1 MLHQIGAGTL
11 GPVFRAYDSTR
22 ERLVAVK
29 LVKLDLPPERM
40 HQLVAELEG
49 LVAADLTHPALAAPL
64 ATGISGVSAFLA
76 QDYVAAD
83 SLDLAVR
90 EYGPAPAGNVLR
102 VATQLAGALD
112 YAAAV
117 HVTHG
122 ALHPRDLLLSSDDT
136 RLTGIGVAQA
146 LERIGVVAPV
156 RRPYTAPERIAGGEW
171 DRRADVFSLAALMHE
186 LMWGKRISGVGMRA
200 AERLGDIPGTDPSA
214 LRDVFARALAEN
226 PADRYETALAFA
238 EALKDACPDVAVEP
252 EPAAPVKRR
261 APRRTAARLPL
272 DETTAEHADSDG
284 PIDAA
289 LPPETAVVPATAIVH
304 DPPPL
309 PADAAE
315 DLPLAAPIDFPRAA
329 ASRDDHDATPAADM
343 DVPTSRF
350 SEPAITHEPPVD
362 AQIEPAF
369 SQSAAAGPAGFITGH
384 TSESLSALERTRS
397 AVWPLVLALGVGIAI
412 GFAAGFFS
420 GSRQEAAPSVAVAPA
435 DAKPDAESQKT
446 APESQKADASSPTPA
461 AEVRKPEA
469 AAEKSQSP
477 PASNSDTVNAKAGS
491 AAARSDAGDQKSQT
505 APVEGRL
512 LVRTRPA
519 GAHVSVD
526 GKDYG
531 PTPATVRNLARGTH
545 HVKITHEGYV
555 MEERRVVVSSSRPS
569 QSMTLELAPVRAAA
583 SSRPQPAATEGR
595 FVGSLAVDS
604 RPTGAKVFMDGNL
617 VGTTPMALP
626 SVPVGSHAIRL
637 EHDGYRHWSS
647 SVRVVASEQNRVT
660 ASLER

>member
-29 LVKLDLPPERM
+29 LVKLDLPPERA
-40 HQLVAELEG
+40 HQLVAEFERLI
-49 LVAADLTHPALAAPL
+49 ASDLTHPALAAPL

-102 VATQLAGALD
+102 VTTQLAGALD

-156 RRPYTAPERIAGGEW
+156 RRPYTAPERIAGAAW

-186 LMWGKRISGVGMRA
+186 LMWGKRVSGVGARA
-200 AERLGDIPGTDPSA
+200 AERLGDIAGTDPRA

-226 PADRYETALAFA
+226 PEERFETALAFA
-238 EALKDACPDVAVEP
+238 EALKNACPDVAVEA
-252 EPAAPVKRR
+252 EPAAAAKRR
-261 APRRTAARLPL
+261 PVRKKAPRLPL
-272 DETTAEHADSDG
+272 DETLESAAADAS
-284 PIDAA
+284 IDDT
-289 LPPETAVVPATAIVH
+289 LPLETTVVPATAILN
-304 DPPPL
+304 DMQPPEP
-309 PADAAE
+309 DAPE
-315 DLPLAAPIDFPRAA
+315 DLPLADV
-329 ASRDDHDATPAADM
+329 DVTP
-343 DVPTSRF
+343 SSF
-350 SEPAITHEPPVD
+350 SEPELSHQPAVD
-362 AQIEPAF
+362 MPIEPAF
-369 SQSAAAGPAGFITGH
+369 SQSATSGPAGFITGH
-384 TSESLSALERTRS
+384 DSEPLSALERTRS

-420 GSRQEAAPSVAVAPA
+420 GSRQEAAPNVAVAPA
-435 DAKPDAESQKT
+435 AAKPDADVRKAAADT
-446 APESQKADASSPTPA
+446 QKADATSPAPA
-461 AEVRKPEA
+461 ADAKKPDT
-469 AAEKSQSP
+469 AAEKSEPTSP
-477 PASNSDTVNAKAGS
+477 KPETVNAKAGS
-491 AAARSDAGDQKSQT
+491 APPKSDASDQKSQ
-505 APVEGRL
+505 AAAVEGRL
-512 LVRTRPA
+512 LIRTRPA

-531 PTPATVRNLARGTH
+531 PTPATIRNLPRGTH
-545 HVKITHEGYV
+545 HLKVTHEGYV
-555 MEERRVVVSSSRPS
+555 MEERRVVVSASHPA
-569 QSMTLELAPVRAAA
+569 QSLTLELAPVRTAA
-583 SSRPQPAATEGR
+583 SPRSQQPGSPER
-595 FVGSLAVDS
+595 FVGALAVDS

-647 SVRVVASEQNRVT
+647 SVRIVASEQNRVT

>member
-1 MLHQIGAGTL
+1 VLHQIGAGTL

-29 LVKLDLPPERM
+29 LVKLDLPPERT
-40 HQLVAELEG
+40 HQLVAEFERII
-49 LVAADLTHPALAAPL
+49 ASDLTHPALAAPL
-64 ATGISGVSAFLA
+64 ATGISGASAFLV

-102 VATQLAGALD
+102 VTTQLAGALD

-156 RRPYTAPERIAGGEW
+156 RRPYTAPERIAGAEW

-186 LMWGKRISGVGMRA
+186 LMWGKRVSGVGARA
-200 AERLGDIPGTDPSA
+200 AERLGDIAGTDPRA

-226 PADRYETALAFA
+226 PEERFETALAFA
-238 EALKDACPDVAVEP
+238 EALKNACPDVAVEA
-252 EPAAPVKRR
+252 EPAAPAKRR
-261 APRRTAARLPL
+261 PVRKKTPRLPL
-272 DETTAEHADSDG
+272 DETSESAAADAS
-284 PIDAA
+284 IDDT
-289 LPPETAVVPATAIVH
+289 LPLETTVVPATALLN
-304 DPPPL
+304 DMEPPEP
-309 PADAAE
+309 DAAE
-315 DLPLAAPIDFPRAA
+315 DLPLADV
-329 ASRDDHDATPAADM
+329 
-343 DVPTSRF
+343 DVPPSRF
-350 SEPAITHEPPVD
+350 SEPGITHQPAVD
-362 AQIEPAF
+362 VPIEPAF
-369 SQSAAAGPAGFITGH
+369 SPSATSGPAGFITGH
-384 TSESLSALERTRS
+384 ASEPLSALERTRS

-420 GSRQEAAPSVAVAPA
+420 GSRQEAAPNVAVAPA
-435 DAKPDAESQKT
+435 AAKPDAGVQKAAADT
-446 APESQKADASSPTPA
+446 QKADATSPAPA
-461 AEVRKPEA
+461 ADAKKPDTS
-469 AAEKSQSP
+469 AEKSEPAP
-477 PASNSDTVNAKAGS
+477 PKPDTVNAKAGS
-491 AAARSDAGDQKSQT
+491 APQKSDASDQKSQT
-505 APVEGRL
+505 AAVEGRL
-512 LVRTRPA
+512 LIRTRPA

-531 PTPATVRNLARGTH
+531 PTPATIRNLARGTH
-545 HVKITHEGYV
+545 HLKVTHEGYV
-555 MEERRVVVSSSRPS
+555 MEERRVVVSASRPS
-569 QSMTLELAPVRAAA
+569 QSLTLELAPVRTAA
-583 SSRPQPAATEGR
+583 SSRPQAPAAPER
-595 FVGSLAVDS
+595 FVGALAVDS